1 MVDDPI
7 NRRQRRHGV
16 FEDLVPLREGQV
28 ARDHHALALVALG
41 EEREQHLHLL
51 PALLR
56 VFIAFQNQSGWFY
69 DPLYQAYLRYV
80 DTSEYGQAGVL
91 YPDTDR
97 LTERQIFF
105 ENVIVM
111 FAQHEVVSPTNLD
124 IHLDPGRSGKA
135 LLFRDGQV
143 YKITWSTR
151 QQQDK
156 ATAGVRPLRFLWRDG
171 GLAPLKPGHT
181 WIIVVTPETTVVAA
195 DIASFLFSALMLAF
209 MVVPKMTVEHAHTTA
224 RQAGSQWVHVWSD
237 WVAGLQLLKKDRLLL
252 ALFVVFGVMT
262 TGDSMITALVVPFV
276 KQVMRGDALLFGWAL
291 TAQAAGALVGGVAI
305 GRLGRNWAPTRLIAV
320 SLLVIGL
327 LTVITFNLPYIA
339 VVMSTLFLIG
349 LFVPAAF
356 VTAETLL
363 QSNTRDEYRG
373 RIFGTL
379 GTTLALA
386 SLIGMVLAGF
396 WGDSLGT
403 VNVLNLASAVYIS
416 SGLIALVMLRQP
428 SPKPAPGV
436 VAAE

>member
-1 MVDDPI
+1 MSPSFGVGSITTLALILLFIALPFYIYDVTGSAFATSAMFIVEVLPRVLVGSI
-7 NRRQRRHGV
+7 AGV
-16 FEDLVPLREGQV
+16 FVDRWDRKKTMIGADLLR
-28 ARDHHALALVALG
+28 ALALVPILFAHSAGQVWVIYVVAFVNSVIAQFFNPAKRAIIPNLVSGDDLMPANALNSMTDPISRLVGPALG
-41 EEREQHLHLL
+41 GVTM
-51 PALLR
+51 AL
-56 VFIAFQNQSGWFY
+56 
-69 DPLYQAYLRYV
+69 
-80 DTSEYGQAGVL
+80 YGL
-91 YPDTDR
+91 
-97 LTERQIFF
+97 
-105 ENVIVM
+105 
-111 FAQHEVVSPTNLD
+111 
-124 IHLDPGRSGKA
+124 
-135 LLFRDGQV
+135 
-143 YKITWSTR
+143 
-151 QQQDK
+151 
-156 ATAGVRPLRFLWRDG
+156 
-171 GLAPLKPGHT
+171 
-181 WIIVVTPETTVVAA
+181 TTVVAA